1 MTVPLPELT
10 TILPIRPDSMQYY
23 KGSQEKAM
31 PEITYE
37 RNMADPAYCEWIFKD
52 GQYIG
57 EIYGEV
63 LDGFELRK
71 VNEIQL
77 AEGAAAIDLETI
89 AHFTT
94 VCDAKCFVNQAG
106 GL

>member
-1 MTVPLPELT
+1 
-10 TILPIRPDSMQYY
+10 MQYY

-31 PEITYE
+31 PDITYQ
-37 RNMADPAYCEWIFKD
+37 RNMEDPAYQEWIFKD

-63 LDGFELRK
+63 LDGYELRK
-71 VNEIQL
+71 VSNIDISEDVTT
-77 AEGAAAIDLETI
+77 DLETI
-89 AHFTT
+89 AYFDT
-94 VCDAKCFVNQAG
+94 VYDAKSFVNQAG

>member
-1 MTVPLPELT
+1 MIGNT
-10 TILPIRPDSMQYY
+10 LPIKNMVKQKLTEINMIDNNN
-23 KGSQEKAM
+23 G
-31 PEITYE
+31 ITYE

-63 LDGFELRK
+63 LNGFELRK
-71 VNEIQL
+71 VKEIEL
-77 AEGAAAIDLETI
+77 AEGAAAVDLETI
-89 AHFTT
+89 AYFET
-94 VCDAKCFVNQAG
+94 VCDSKSFVNQAG

>member
-1 MTVPLPELT
+1 VPLTELT
-10 TILPIRPDSMQYY
+10 TILPKRSDSMQYY
-23 KGSQEKAM
+23 KGNQEKAM
-31 PEITYE
+31 PDITYE

-63 LDGFELRK
+63 LDGYELRK
-71 VNEIQL
+71 VKEIQL
-77 AEGAAAIDLETI
+77 AAGAAAVDLETI
-89 AHFTT
+89 AYFDT